1 MKNDFSSFFY
11 QYLDQ
16 ISKEINS
23 YDHEEDIWK
32 NVGQT
37 KNSAGNLTLHILGNL
52 NHFVGAAL
60 ASNGYVR
67 DREAEFAD
75 ADVPR
80 AKLLEE
86 IEHVKALIVKTLPH
100 LNNLSDSYP
109 EGYWNDSGSIH
120 FQLLRLLS
128 HLAYHTGQINYHRR
142 GFASKDV

>member
-23 YDHEEDIWK
+23 YDHEEDIWE
-32 NVGQT
+32 NVGET

-67 DREAEFAD
+67 DRDAEFAD
-75 ADVPR
+75 KDVPR

>member
-16 ISKEINS
+16 IAKEINS

-32 NVGQT
+32 NVGET

-75 ADVPR
+75 KDVPR